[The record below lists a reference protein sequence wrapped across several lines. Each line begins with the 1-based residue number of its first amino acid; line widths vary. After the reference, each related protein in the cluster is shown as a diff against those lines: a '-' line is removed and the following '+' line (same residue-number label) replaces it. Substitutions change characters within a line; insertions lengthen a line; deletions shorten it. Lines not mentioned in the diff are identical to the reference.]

1 MIVHL
6 ITGTRPNVVKAAP
19 VYKELSKLV
28 NINLSLVHTG
38 QHYDPNMK
46 DVFFKDLRLFGPD
59 IHLNAKGSTHASQ
72 TASIMCEYEDY
83 AKNEIPDIIV
93 VFGDVD
99 STLAC
104 SLVASKLQIPI
115 AHVESGLR
123 SFDRSMPEEI
133 NRVLTDQLSQYL
145 FTTSPEAE
153 GNLLKEGKSKEQI
166 FFVGNTMIDSLE
178 VLKNQFDKSKIIE
191 NLNITL
197 PFALMTFHRPSNVDS
212 PENLNLLVDSIIKL
226 SKLIVCVFPVHPRTK
241 KLLKRFSLIENLE
254 NENNLIITNPLG
266 YIDFM
271 SIQKRASVVITDSGG
286 IQEESTY
293 FGVPC
298 LTVRNSTERPI
309 TVNQGTNKIIGTS
322 YKNIIHEVELIL
334 SNTFK
339 RKGIIPELWDG
350 HASNRI
356 NDIFRSIII

>member
-1 MIVHL
+1 MTSNNNLLEIWL
-6 ITGTRPNVVKAAP
+6 SENKTKFIKDFNIKYKSWLKAGGVVKTFITP
-19 VYKELSKLV
+19 NNETDCIKLIKFFHENKFAFYV
-28 NINLSLVHTG
+28 LGNISNIIIRDGIINTPIINLHKLS
-38 QHYDPNMK
+38 
-46 DVFFKDLRLFGPD
+46 D
-59 IHLNAKGSTHASQ
+59 IFEKRTHEELKLKVNAGT
-72 TASIMCEYEDY
+72 
-83 AKNEIPDIIV
+83 
-93 VFGDVD
+93 
-99 STLAC
+99 
-104 SLVASKLQIPI
+104 
-115 AHVESGLR
+115 
-123 SFDRSMPEEI
+123 
-133 NRVLTDQLSQYL
+133 
-145 FTTSPEAE
+145 
-153 GNLLKEGKSKEQI
+153 
-166 FFVGNTMIDSLE
+166 
-178 VLKNQFDKSKIIE
+178 
-191 NLNITL
+191 
-197 PFALMTFHRPSNVDS
+197 
-212 PENLNLLVDSIIKL
+212 SIIKL